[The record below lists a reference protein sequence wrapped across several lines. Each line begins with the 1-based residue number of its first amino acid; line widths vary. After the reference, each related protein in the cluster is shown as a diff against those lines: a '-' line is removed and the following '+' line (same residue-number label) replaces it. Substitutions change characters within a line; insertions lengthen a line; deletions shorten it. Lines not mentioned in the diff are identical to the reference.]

1 MSLKI
6 KFSDLLPDHIR
17 MNFIDPL
24 KTLLTVMLKY
34 CLSVKVIENSALNV
48 CNAQDSGKSSKLD
61 TRRGNN
67 YNLSRRHTNFGNKK
81 TFTSSWSYAYIIL
94 CQNEFLS
101 TLYMPT
107 HDLEERISI
116 EDNLHKFEVW
126 VWLGRYFLDFFLM

>member
-34 CLSVKVIENSALNV
+34 CVSVKVIENSALNV

-67 YNLSRRHTNFGNKK
+67 YNLSRRHNNFGNKK
-81 TFTSSWSYAYIIL
+81 TFTSSWSYHP
-94 CQNEFLS
+94 LS
-101 TLYMPT
+101 
-107 HDLEERISI
+107 
-116 EDNLHKFEVW
+116 K
-126 VWLGRYFLDFFLM
+126 

>member
-34 CLSVKVIENSALNV
+34 CMSVKVIENSALNV

-81 TFTSSWSYAYIIL
+81 HSHHLGHIIL

-126 VWLGRYFLDFFLM
+126 VWLGRYFLDFSLM